1 MINLE
6 CPKLK
11 KKKKSYAKTLF
22 DLCEVVIT
30 KQHSGL

>member
-1 MINLE
+1 MPEI
-6 CPKLK
+6 

-22 DLCEVVIT
+22 DLCQVVIT